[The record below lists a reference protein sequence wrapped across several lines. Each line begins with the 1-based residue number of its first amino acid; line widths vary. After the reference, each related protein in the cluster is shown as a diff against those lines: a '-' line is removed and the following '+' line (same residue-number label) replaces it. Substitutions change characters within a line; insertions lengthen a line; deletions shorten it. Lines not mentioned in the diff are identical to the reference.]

1 MTHENTCDVELGA
14 RCLDILVETV
24 SSVDAERFIAYINRE
39 KMDYTR
45 WQRNPVVGETIDEIV
60 AQARAVGARQ
70 RGKRLG
76 VRTIST
82 CNRKE
87 RNKPKVD

>member
-14 RCLDILVETV
+14 RCLDILVKAV
-24 SSVDAERFIAYINRE
+24 GPVDAERFIAYVKRE

-45 WQRNPVVGETIDEIV
+45 WQRNLFAGETIDEIA

-70 RGKRLG
+70 RRERLG
-76 VRTIST
+76 V
-82 CNRKE
+82 
-87 RNKPKVD
+87 

>member
-14 RCLDILVETV
+14 RCLDILVKTV
-24 SSVDAERFIAYINRE
+24 GPVDAERFIAYVNRE

-45 WQRNPVVGETIDEIV
+45 WQRNLSAGETIDEIA

-70 RGKRLG
+70 RRERLG
-76 VRTIST
+76 I
-82 CNRKE
+82 
-87 RNKPKVD
+87 